1 MIEYWKDI
9 LYLTGMLIAFI
20 TGNKT
25 KKIDDLAKYQS
36 MYDTFVL
43 QYEKQYNSLKNTV
56 DSLQLDI
63 NNLQF
68 RNAIIVEE
76 AQNWKEKFSEL
87 QKLYARLKKEFD
99 EYKIKHK

>member
-9 LYLTGMLIAFI
+9 LYLTGMLIAFV

-25 KKIDDLAKYQS
+25 KKIDDLSKYQA
-36 MYDTFVL
+36 MYDTFVV
-43 QYEKQYNSLKNTV
+43 QYEKQYNSLKNNV
-56 DSLQLDI
+56 DSLHADI

-76 AQNWKEKFSEL
+76 AQSWKEKFSEL
-87 QKLYARLKKEFD
+87 QKLYDRLKKEFD